1 MLCSYFSL
9 CRLFAHGFIA
19 MKMEINYI
27 FFRDLKPYKIPVP
40 VTIAPYGPVFFTAK
54 FGSGL
59 ADHCVS
65 EGKPPAAASGE
76 IHLNN

>member
-1 MLCSYFSL
+1 
-9 CRLFAHGFIA
+9 LFAHGFIV